1 MSDADKNEGTAG
13 PQRRRRRRSRRRSGR
28 PQDGGQGAKQN
39 SGQGSGDG
47 RSGGS
52 GQSGKSSQSGQQGKS
67 GQSRHSGQ
75 SEKSGARSGG
85 AKGGAN
91 SGAKDSGK
99 DSGISRDGS
108 GSGGRSRR
116 RRRGGRGRGQ
126 GSGGSGG
133 SGASGGNAGR
143 GNAGRGDSGAKDGT
157 KDRAKDGSGKS
168 SSRPGSKSG
177 GGRSGQRR
185 RQAGQ
190 SKGRPGR
197 RPAGGRGPQR
207 GAEQRDRMRTSIET
221 SAGGLVVSGLAEAVH
236 DDGSVDLDR
245 VYVALIGRLD
255 RRGRLLWSMPKGH
268 VEPGEA
274 HDSTAEREVWEETG
288 IHGEVIAELGVI
300 DYWFISDGTRIHKTV
315 HHHLLRYVDGDLND
329 EDPEVTEVTWF
340 PASTLVERLAYA
352 DERKLARRAHDLL
365 PDLAKAEKDAGR
377 ATPR

>member
-75 SEKSGARSGG
+75 SEKSGTRSGG
-85 AKGGAN
+85 AKGGDNGGAN
-91 SGAKDSGK
+91 SGAKDSAK
-99 DSGISRDGS
+99 DSGTAKDGS

-126 GSGGSGG
+126 GSGGSG
-133 SGASGGNAGR
+133 SSGGNTSR
-143 GNAGRGDSGAKDGT
+143 TDGRGDSGAKDGT
-157 KDRAKDGSGKS
+157 KDRAKDGSGRG

-177 GGRSGQRR
+177 GGRSVQRR

-221 SAGGLVVSGLAEAVH
+221 SAGGLVVSGLAEAVR

-245 VYVALIGRLD
+245 IYVALIGRLD